1 MNKADLLKKIE
12 GMLDLVKQNREW
24 GNIEIEFQSGT
35 AVRVRKSVTEKL
47 SNPENNRDRFA
58 SR

>member
-1 MNKADLLKKIE
+1 MEKPDLLRKLE
-12 GMLDLVKQNREW
+12 SMLDLVKQNREW

-47 SNPENNRDRFA
+47 SNPENNRARYEN
-58 SR
+58 R